1 MISKTILLLVWKIV
15 ESLKCIHTLK
25 KKRYSQYKR
34 PNLINGCASNINKIK
49 H

>member
-25 KKRYSQYKR
+25 KKDI
-34 PNLINGCASNINKIK
+34 LNIKDQILSMVVLAT
-49 H
+49 

>member
-25 KKRYSQYKR
+25 KRYSQYKR